1 MELVTGYGGKAHITP
16 ENWADLN
23 RGFPAQILMLWGQGE
38 NSKLN

>member
-23 RGFPAQILMLWGQGE
+23 RLYNGDFGAKA
-38 NSKLN
+38 SCT